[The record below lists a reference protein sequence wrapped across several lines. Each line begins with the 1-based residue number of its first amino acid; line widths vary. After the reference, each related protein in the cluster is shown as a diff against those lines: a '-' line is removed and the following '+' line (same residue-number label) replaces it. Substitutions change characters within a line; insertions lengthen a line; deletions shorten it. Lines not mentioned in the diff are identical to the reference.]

1 MEPLEIVRLQVQ
13 REPLKQGRP
22 PARAYD
28 PTHLVAVPAIELG
41 ASGAHGVT
49 AGGERIIDVHHRE
62 HPRTRDAKGRAG
74 VLVMATGDYVAL
86 RDRYGPHVV
95 DGIAGESILVEHAPG
110 LADRDLP
117 EVLYLQTS
125 SGTVELQ
132 QVRPADPCV
141 EFSRF
146 CLGRPP
152 GGVVDQRIREMLIE
166 LDGGARG
173 YRAVAADS
181 TTVRLGDTLL
191 IG

>member
-1 MEPLEIVRLQVQ
+1 LEIVRLQVQ

-28 PTHLVAVPAIELG
+28 PTHLVAVPALELG

-49 AGGERIIDVHHRE
+49 AGGERIIDVHHRD
-62 HPRTRDAKGRAG
+62 HPRTRDAKGLAG

-86 RDRYGPHVV
+86 RKRYGDHLV
-95 DGIAGESILVEHAPG
+95 DGIAGESILVDHEPG
-110 LADRDLP
+110 LAERELP

-152 GGVVDQRIREMLIE
+152 SKIVDQRIREMLIE

-173 YRAVAADS
+173 YRAVAAGPA
-181 TTVRLGDTLL
+181 TVRVGDTLL
-191 IG
+191 IA